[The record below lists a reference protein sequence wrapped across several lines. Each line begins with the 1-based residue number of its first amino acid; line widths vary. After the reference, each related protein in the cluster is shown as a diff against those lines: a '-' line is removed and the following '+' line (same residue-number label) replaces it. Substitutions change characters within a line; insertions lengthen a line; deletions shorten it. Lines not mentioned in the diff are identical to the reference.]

1 MSVTCPVCFHHCRLE
16 EGQTGRCKVRIA
28 QNGASIPL
36 NYGKITSLA
45 LDPIEK
51 KPLKK
56 FFPGSKILSVGSFG
70 CNLTCPFCQNH
81 AISMKGP
88 GEVEYRVILPDE
100 AARMALQEIPQGN
113 IGLAYTYNE
122 PLICYEY
129 VRDTA
134 IETKR
139 LGMKNVIVTNG
150 CFTESTALSVLP
162 HTDALNID
170 LKSFCTDTYKKLG
183 GDLETVKKFIILA
196 HEYAHV
202 ELTTL
207 IVPGLNDTTEE
218 MEALSAW
225 IASVDPAIPL
235 HISRFFPA
243 WKMSDT
249 EPTDV
254 RVVYLLAQTARKS
267 LRHVYEGNC

>member
-1 MSVTCPVCFHHCRLE
+1 MSVTCPVCFHHCSLE
-16 EGQTGRCKVRIA
+16 EGQTGRCKVRMV
-28 QNGASIPL
+28 QNGVSIPL

-51 KPLKK
+51 KPLRK
-56 FFPGSKILSVGSFG
+56 FFPGSKILSLGSFG
-70 CNLTCPFCQNH
+70 CNLTCPFCQNN

-88 GEVEYRVILPDE
+88 GEVEYRIIMPDE

-113 IGLAYTYNE
+113 LGLAYTYNE
-122 PLICYEY
+122 PLTCYEY

-134 IETKR
+134 IETKH

-150 CFTESTALSVLP
+150 CFTQDTALAVLP
-162 HTDALNID
+162 YTDALNID
-170 LKSFCTDTYKKLG
+170 LKSFRADTYKKLG
-183 GDLETVKKFIILA
+183 GDLETVKKFIEVA
-196 HEYAHV
+196 HEYTHI

-207 IVPGLNDTTEE
+207 IVPGLNDTKEE
-218 MEALSAW
+218 MEELSAW

-243 WKMSDT
+243 WKMGDT

-254 RVVYLLAQTARKS
+254 RAVYSLAQTARKS
-267 LRHVYEGNC
+267 LRFVYEGNC